1 MREFLKKTKDY
12 PITLV
17 FFALLILL
25 TVADLIYPD
34 RESSELENKHLAQR
48 PAFNMSSL
56 VSNQWTS
63 KYNEYVKEQ
72 VVGRDAWID
81 LHSRMETALL
91 RKTQVGGMLIGKD
104 AQLFTQMFNL
114 TEAEQAQLPKNVQAV
129 SEFAQRHPGK
139 VTFLLAPSASLI
151 QADRL
156 PAFAPML
163 DENAYT
169 EDILAQVGQS
179 AQVLDVRELFTQN
192 KDEKLYY
199 YTDHHWTT
207 QGAYL
212 AYTAFCQ
219 QQGLT
224 PFDRDAHTELNAKG
238 FYGTSYSAA
247 RYWASAPD
255 TITYYDLN
263 NPLTIYQTG
272 ADGSVAPQETTG
284 LYDLKKL
291 DTRDKYAMFLHGNNG
306 YSTIEGNGTGS
317 ILVIKDS
324 YANCFIPF
332 LTANYAKIG
341 VVDLRNFKSIDPD
354 ALMEQEGYDQV
365 LLLYNFQSFKS
376 DGNLVYLNRVANR
389 K

>member
-1 MREFLKKTKDY
+1 MREFLKKMKDY

-139 VTFLLAPSASLI
+139 VPPRQPDSGGSPACLCPHAGRK
-151 QADRL
+151 RL
-156 PAFAPML
+156 H
-163 DENAYT
+163 
-169 EDILAQVGQS
+169 
-179 AQVLDVRELFTQN
+179 R
-192 KDEKLYY
+192 
-199 YTDHHWTT
+199 
-207 QGAYL
+207 
-212 AYTAFCQ
+212 
-219 QQGLT
+219 
-224 PFDRDAHTELNAKG
+224 
-238 FYGTSYSAA
+238 
-247 RYWASAPD
+247 
-255 TITYYDLN
+255 
-263 NPLTIYQTG
+263 
-272 ADGSVAPQETTG
+272 
-284 LYDLKKL
+284 
-291 DTRDKYAMFLHGNNG
+291 
-306 YSTIEGNGTGS
+306 
-317 ILVIKDS
+317 
-324 YANCFIPF
+324 
-332 LTANYAKIG
+332 
-341 VVDLRNFKSIDPD
+341 
-354 ALMEQEGYDQV
+354 
-365 LLLYNFQSFKS
+365 
-376 DGNLVYLNRVANR
+376 
-389 K
+389 